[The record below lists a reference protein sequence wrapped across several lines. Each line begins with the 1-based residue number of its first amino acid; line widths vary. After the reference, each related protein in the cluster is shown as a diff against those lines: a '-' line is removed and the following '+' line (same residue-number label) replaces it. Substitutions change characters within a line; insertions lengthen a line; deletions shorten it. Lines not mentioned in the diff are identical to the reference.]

1 LSENKNAGGASPW
14 FEVGAVDVFPA
25 EFATFL
31 FPDDVRKAIFSQ
43 DHEELFAVERGP
55 ISRSRSSLSS

>member
-1 LSENKNAGGASPW
+1 
-14 FEVGAVDVFPA
+14 VFPA